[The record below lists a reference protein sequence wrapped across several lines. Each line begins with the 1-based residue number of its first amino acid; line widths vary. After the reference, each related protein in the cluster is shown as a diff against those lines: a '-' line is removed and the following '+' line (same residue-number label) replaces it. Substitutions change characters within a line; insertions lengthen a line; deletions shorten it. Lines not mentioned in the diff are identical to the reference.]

1 MAVAGRVLAER
12 GFERTRLRDVAEAAG
27 VSIGLLQNYFE
38 TRDAMLEEA
47 FSFMCE
53 ELIGR
58 WREQAQLAPDP
69 WQKIAGL
76 IEELM
81 KEPDP
86 RAHSA
91 TWTEFCSSASR
102 HPQLRPPVVS
112 VYHTWRRILVAAV
125 EEGRVLGLF
134 PPGMPASD
142 IADAINAEVD
152 GLHMAMAVGAGLMD
166 ERRFSRLALGVAS
179 ALLGRED
186 SHRTAGDHPPGV
198 VRRSSGR
205 RGKAR

>member
-1 MAVAGRVLAER
+1 MSVRGTAGALARRPGTLEQRERTLAVAGRVLAER

-58 WREQAQLAPDP
+58 WREHAQLASDP

-81 KEPDP
+81 TEPDP

-91 TWTEFCSSASR
+91 TWTEFCSSRVPPSATSSARRERVQHLAPDPRGRGRGRPSARPVPAGHARLGFGGR
-102 HPQLRPPVVS
+102 HQ
-112 VYHTWRRILVAAV
+112 
-125 EEGRVLGLF
+125 
-134 PPGMPASD
+134 
-142 IADAINAEVD
+142 
-152 GLHMAMAVGAGLMD
+152 
-166 ERRFSRLALGVAS
+166 
-179 ALLGRED
+179 
-186 SHRTAGDHPPGV
+186 
-198 VRRSSGR
+198 RRS
-205 RGKAR
+205 